1 MIVERLEEENDVE
14 RKIFVD
20 TALQS
25 LRALST
31 GLLEDGDG
39 KRNETVAESPCA
51 ELPAEMCV
59 AAREALLEVSEKT
72 LREGCAKLEAEGRSE
87 GGVGRSGFDG
97 SAECD
102 GADDRVDDEDGR
114 GGQIAGEWRGV
125 AMEGGVREGEDE
137 CGCDRVT
144 SCRECF
150 EAMERI
156 RCLLK
161 RHCSFSELFDSM
173 SSVEVAVVDSYSPN
187 RLTRAV

>member
-25 LRALST
+25 LRALSA

-51 ELPAEMCV
+51 ELPAEMCA

-72 LREGCAKLEAEGRSE
+72 LGEGCAKLEAEGRSE

-97 SAECD
+97 SAERD
-102 GADDRVDDEDGR
+102 GADDRVGDEDGR

-125 AMEGGVREGEDE
+125 AVEGGVGEGEDE
-137 CGCDRVT
+137 RGRDRVAG
-144 SCRECF
+144 CRECF

-156 RCLLK
+156 LCLLK
-161 RHCSFSELFDSM
+161 THCSFSELSDSM
-173 SSVEVAVVDSYSPN
+173 SSVEVAAAHFCSPH
-187 RLTRAV
+187 RSTRAV